1 MFVRR
6 LSTISVGTV
15 AAVALGLGPA
25 SAHFCYVN
33 NMTPQAM
40 AGASNSNGFVSFHD
54 LAFQFTGL
62 CDAGIQVLADAAG
75 ISVETPINV
84 HAVMAS
90 GAEFQ
95 GKDARGISHLD
106 FEAIDAAFPDAI
118 VACS

>member
-6 LSTISVGTV
+6 ISTISVATV

-54 LAFQFTGL
+54 LALEFTGL
-62 CDAGIQVLADAAG
+62 CDAGIQVLAGAAG
-75 ISVETPINV
+75 IAVDTPINM
-84 HAVMAS
+84 HAVMAG
-90 GAEFQ
+90 GAEFR
-95 GKDARGISHLD
+95 GKDARGISHLN

-118 VACS
+118 AACS

>member
-40 AGASNSNGFVSFHD
+40 AGASNSKGFESFHD

-84 HAVMAS
+84 RAVMAG
-90 GAEFQ
+90 GAEFR

-106 FEAIDAAFPDAI
+106 FAAIGAAFPNADA
-118 VACS
+118 ACS

>member
-6 LSTISVGTV
+6 LSTIGVGAV
-15 AAVALGLGPA
+15 AAVTLGLGPA

-33 NMTPQAM
+33 NMTPRAM

-54 LAFQFTGL
+54 LAFEFTGL

-75 ISVETPINV
+75 VSVDTPINV

-90 GAEFQ
+90 GAESR

-106 FEAIDAAFPDAI
+106 FAAIEAAFPDA
-118 VACS
+118 VDACS

>member
-15 AAVALGLGPA
+15 TAVALGLGPA
-25 SAHFCYVN
+25 SAHFCYLN

-62 CDAGIQVLADAAG
+62 CAAAIRVLAGAAG
-75 ISVETPINV
+75 ISVETPINL
-84 HAVMAS
+84 HAVMAG
-90 GAEFQ
+90 GAESR

-106 FEAIDAAFPDAI
+106 FEAIDAAFPNGVA
-118 VACS
+118 ACS